1 MCSLQFTVTVDK
13 VIIDQISLGE
23 FINKLHPGA
32 YQSLTKVNFN
42 VLDKQSV
49 KPVGVYGSKSEIVK
63 FLRTLDIVDD
73 DV

>member
-1 MCSLQFTVTVDK
+1 MCSLEFTLTVDK
-13 VIIDQISLGE
+13 VIIDQASLNE

-42 VLDKQSV
+42 SLDEHLV

-63 FLRTLDIVDD
+63 FLRALDIVDD
-73 DV
+73 VV